1 MKTVIYIEDGIQQ
14 IILQPENE
22 FERNILRVIKERE
35 NKVEFYYGSFGLC
48 EGGWV
53 RRYDQYGNE
62 SYDKR
67 SLILVIKEWIE
78 KEKKQ

>member
-1 MKTVIYIEDGIQQ
+1 MKTAIYIEDGIQQ

-22 FERNILRVIKERE
+22 FERNILRAIKERE

-53 RRYDQYGNE
+53 RRYGQYGNE
-62 SYDKR
+62 SYDK
-67 SLILVIKEWIE
+67 SLMLVIKEWIREEE
-78 KEKKQ
+78 KQ